1 METRA
6 PFIIIGAF
14 VLAAIGAVFGF
25 VYWLNNST
33 GLSRR
38 ATYQVQFE
46 GSVSGLLVGA
56 PVLFNGIKVGEITEL
71 KLAPDHPRQV
81 NATIAVAELTP
92 VRRDTKVGLEF
103 QGLTGVPV
111 IALEGGKETSSS
123 EPVGVL
129 IAEPGAGQSMTEAAR
144 DALRHVDSVL
154 SENADSLHSTIT
166 NLQAF
171 SEGLAKNTP
180 RLDGIISGVE
190 RMTGA
195 VPAPRKVI
203 YDLQAVTDFPGPKK
217 ALSAQLAIPE
227 PTAIVMLQ
235 TQRFL
240 FAPGAERPGF
250 ADAQWGDS
258 LTGLMQAK
266 LLQSFENYDIA
277 HAPLRDASD
286 ADRRLL
292 IDLRTFQI
300 SGAAEDAVAEVGF
313 SAKIVDKGGHVVAA
327 RVFGASHRLD
337 RVDPA
342 GAVAAFDAAFASAA
356 RDLITWT
363 AASL

>member
-14 VLAAIGAVFGF
+14 VLAAIVAVFGF
-25 VYWLNNST
+25 VYWLNNTT

-38 ATYQVQFE
+38 AVYHVQFD

-56 PVLFNGIKVGEITEL
+56 SVLFNGIKVGEITEL
-71 KLAPDHPRQV
+71 GLSPEHPRQV
-81 NATIAVAELTP
+81 NATIAVAEQTP

-123 EPVGVL
+123 EPIGVL
-129 IAEPGAGQSMTEAAR
+129 IAEPGAGVSMTQAAR
-144 DALRHVDSVL
+144 DALRHVDTVI
-154 SENADSLHSTIT
+154 SENSDSLHATIT
-166 NLQAF
+166 NLQTF

-180 RLDGIISGVE
+180 KLDGIIAGVE

-195 VPAPRKVI
+195 VPPPRKTI
-203 YDLQAVTDFPGPKK
+203 YDLQAVADFPEPKT
-217 ALSAQLAIPE
+217 ALRAQLAIPE
-227 PTAIVMLQ
+227 PTAVVMLQ

-240 FAPGAERPGF
+240 FAPGVEMNGF
-250 ADAQWGDS
+250 ADVQWSDA
-258 LTGLMQAK
+258 LPALIQEK

-277 HAPLRDASD
+277 HPPVRDA
-286 ADRRLL
+286 ADGDKRLA
-292 IDLRTFQI
+292 IDLRTFEI
-300 SGAAEDAVAEVGF
+300 GPDGTAEIAL
-313 SAKIVDKGGHVVAA
+313 SAKLIDKTERVVAA
-327 RVFGASHRLD
+327 RIFSAHKKLEGS
-337 RVDPA
+337 DPPA
-342 GAVAAFDAAFASAA
+342 AVAAFDAAFASLA
-356 RDLITWT
+356 RDLISWT

>member
-14 VLAAIGAVFGF
+14 VLAAIAAVFGF
-25 VYWLNNST
+25 VYWLNNTT
-33 GLSRR
+33 GLGRR
-38 ATYQVQFE
+38 AVYHVQFD

-56 PVLFNGIKVGEITEL
+56 SVLFNGIKVGEITEL
-71 KLAPDHPRQV
+71 GLSPEHPRQV
-81 NATIAVAELTP
+81 NATIAVAEQTP

-129 IAEPGAGQSMTEAAR
+129 IAEPGAGVSMTQAAR
-144 DALRHVDSVL
+144 DALRHVDAVI
-154 SENADSLHSTIT
+154 SENSDSLHSTIA
-166 NLQAF
+166 NLQTF

-195 VPAPRKVI
+195 VPAPRKTI
-203 YDLQAVTDFPGPKK
+203 YDLNAVTDFPDPKK
-217 ALSAQLAIPE
+217 ELRAQLAIPE
-227 PTAIVMLQ
+227 PTAVVMLQ

-240 FAPGAERPGF
+240 FAPGIELNGF
-250 ADAQWGDS
+250 ADAQWSDALPV
-258 LTGLMQAK
+258 LTQAK

-277 HAPLRDASD
+277 HPPLRDASD
-286 ADRRLL
+286 ADKRLL

-300 SGAAEDAVAEVGF
+300 AADGSAEIALSAKLLDKSGRVVGARLF
-313 SAKIVDKGGHVVAA
+313 SA
-327 RVFGASHRLD
+327 RQRLD
-337 RVDPA
+337 GSDPPA
-342 GAVAAFDAAFASAA
+342 AVAAFDAAFASLT
-356 RDLITWT
+356 RDLIAWT